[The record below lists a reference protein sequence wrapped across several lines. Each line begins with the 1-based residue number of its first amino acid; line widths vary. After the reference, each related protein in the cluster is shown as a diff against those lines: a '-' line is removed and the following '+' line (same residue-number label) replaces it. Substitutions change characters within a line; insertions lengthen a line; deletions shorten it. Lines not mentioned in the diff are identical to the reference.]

1 MSQPQLVQLALDAQG
16 HSTIGV
22 DRDGGVWRGRI
33 QRDKSG
39 EEFIVWKRMRSE
51 FPPDTPPKENRDERR
66 TVRGYLH
73 RPKLNSGER
82 SSICTASAAGRSE
95 REHRHRR
102 ELEAGAGGRATRAES
117 PRRGAP
123 WTSE

>member
-1 MSQPQLVQLALDAQG
+1 MLRATAPSAWTATVESGADVSKGTRAARSSSSGSACAL
-16 HSTIGV
+16 SSLRT
-22 DRDGGVWRGRI
+22 R
-33 QRDKSG
+33 
-39 EEFIVWKRMRSE
+39 
-51 FPPDTPPKENRDERR
+51 PPKENRDERR

-95 REHRHRR
+95 REHRHLR

-123 WTSE
+123 W

>member
-51 FPPDTPPKENRDERR
+51 FPPDTAAE
-66 TVRGYLH
+66 
-73 RPKLNSGER
+73 GE
-82 SSICTASAAGRSE
+82 
-95 REHRHRR
+95 
-102 ELEAGAGGRATRAES
+102 
-117 PRRGAP
+117 PR
-123 WTSE
+123 